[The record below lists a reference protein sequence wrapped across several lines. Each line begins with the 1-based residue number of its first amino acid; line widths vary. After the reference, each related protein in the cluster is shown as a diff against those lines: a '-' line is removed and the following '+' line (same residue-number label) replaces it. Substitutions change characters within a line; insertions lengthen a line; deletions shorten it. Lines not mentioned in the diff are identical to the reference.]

1 MPKNRLKIGVFGCG
15 AIGSAICSAIDEG
28 TIDADLIA
36 ICDRDPAIEQL
47 ADSLDSHPATMNVR
61 RMARSVD
68 IVVEAA
74 SQQALRTVAPI
85 VLDAGCDLMIM
96 SVGALSDAELFD
108 QLKDLARRN
117 DCRIYVP
124 SGAVAGI
131 DGIRSAAIGRIDS
144 VVLTTTKPPAG
155 FAGAPYIAEHG
166 IDLSSLS
173 GATVLFEGTA
183 ADAVQAFPANVNV
196 AGTLSLAGIGYDAT
210 TVRVIADPGVTRNM
224 HEIKVTGEFGAMTVR
239 VENVPSPE
247 NPKTSYIAMLSA
259 IATLKKLTE
268 PVWVGT

>member
-1 MPKNRLKIGVFGCG
+1 MTGGRLKIGVFGCG
-15 AIGSAICSAIDEG
+15 AIGSAICCAIDEG

-36 ICDRDPAIEQL
+36 ICDRDPAIDHL
-47 ADSLDSHPATMNVR
+47 ADSLDSHPATMNVG

-74 SQQALRTVAPI
+74 SQKALCTIAPI
-85 VLDAGCDLMIM
+85 VLSAGCDLMIM
-96 SVGALSDAELFD
+96 SVGALADAKLLC
-108 QLKDLARRN
+108 QLEDLARRN

-131 DGIRSAAIGRIDS
+131 DGIRSASIGRIDS
-144 VVLTTTKPPAG
+144 VVLTTTKSPTG
-155 FAGAPYIAEHG
+155 FTGAPYIEERG

-210 TVRVIADPGVTRNM
+210 MVQVIADPAVTRNI
-224 HEIKVTGEFGAMTVR
+224 HEIKVIGEFGELTVR

>member
-36 ICDRDPAIEQL
+36 ICDRDPEIEHL
-47 ADSLDSHPATMNVR
+47 ADSLASHPATMNIS
-61 RMARSVD
+61 RMARSAD

-74 SQQALRTVAPI
+74 SPQALCTIAPI
-85 VLDAGCDLMIM
+85 VLSAGCDLMIM
-96 SVGALSDAELFD
+96 SVGALSDAKLFC
-108 QLKDLARRN
+108 QLEDLARRN
-117 DCRIYVP
+117 GCRIYVP

-131 DGIRSAAIGRIDS
+131 DGIRAAAIGRIDS

-155 FAGAPYIAEHG
+155 FAGAPYIREYG
-166 IDLSSLS
+166 IDILSLRE
-173 GATVLFEGTA
+173 ATVLFEGTA
-183 ADAVQAFPANVNV
+183 ADAVQGFPANVNV
-196 AGTLSLAGIGYDAT
+196 AGTLSLAGIGYADT
-210 TVRVIADPGVTRNM
+210 VVRVIADPAVTRNI
-224 HEIKVTGEFGAMTVR
+224 HEIKVTGEFGDLTVR
-239 VENVPSPE
+239 VANVPSPD
-247 NPKTSYIAMLSA
+247 NPKTSYIAVLSA